1 MTKLFVLAVA
11 ASLLLSGSASA
22 QDKSQESMTNCS
34 PPSGAPTGSAGQ
46 NAQAVEKSAILPSAG
61 AGGQPG
67 SSASPTVQRNGKSV
81 EVRSDCPQE
90 PNIPKGGKP
99 NG

>member
-11 ASLLLSGSASA
+11 ASLMLSASASA

-34 PPSGAPTGSAGQ
+34 PPSGAATTGSAGQ

-61 AGGQPG
+61 GQPG
-67 SSASPTVQRNGKSV
+67 SSAAPTVQRDGKSV
-81 EVRSDCPQE
+81 EVRRDCPQE
-90 PNIPKGGKP
+90 PNIPNGGKP